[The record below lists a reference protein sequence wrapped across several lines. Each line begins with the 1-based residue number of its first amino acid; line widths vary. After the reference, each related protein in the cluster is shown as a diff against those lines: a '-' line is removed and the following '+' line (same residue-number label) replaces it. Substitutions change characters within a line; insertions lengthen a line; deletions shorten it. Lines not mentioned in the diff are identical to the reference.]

1 MKIKVSFDV
10 DTNVSEPVSAY
21 SAAIDEGCSL
31 MTDEDMKILT
41 AINYDM
47 QRVFKSIADAVQHKS
62 SLRVEGCHAAAKC

>member
-47 QRVFKSIADAVQHKS
+47 QGVFKSITDAVQHKS
-62 SLRVEGCHAAAKC
+62 SLLVEGCRN